1 MIVDQLAEV
10 LDRGESEAIVL
21 AEELR
26 CSAILMD
33 EAAGRRVAFRR
44 SLVLLGTR
52 RHATTSE
59 KDGLSSQSPAPLGS
73 SE

>member
-33 EAAGRRVAFRR
+33 EAARRGVALRR

-52 RHATTSE
+52 RR
-59 KDGLSSQSPAPLGS
+59 
-73 SE
+73 